1 MFDLDWSIVLRYQ
14 DLIIE
19 GVILALRM
27 TLISFAIGCLLGLLL
42 AYARTSGKA
51 WLAKPAAA
59 YVEFLRNIPLLLIVL
74 IYYFGLPMVAYR
86 NFPDWLADAVVFDG
100 EGSMIVALS
109 LYYAAYLCEVFR
121 AGILSVGRR
130 YLDAGKSIG
139 LTGVGIAR
147 FITVPI
153 MFRSVLPS
161 LTNTAIS
168 LFKDTSIAMA
178 IAVPEMT
185 FAARKISTDTFKV
198 FEAWLT
204 VGAIYLLI
212 SWLIGFVM
220 RRLEQ
225 RIKWSV

>member
-1 MFDLDWSIVLRYQ
+1 
-14 DLIIE
+14 
-19 GVILALRM
+19 
-27 TLISFAIGCLLGLLL
+27 
-42 AYARTSGKA
+42 
-51 WLAKPAAA
+51 
-59 YVEFLRNIPLLLIVL
+59 
-74 IYYFGLPMVAYR
+74 MVAYK

-139 LTGVGIAR
+139 LTNVGVAR
-147 FITVPI
+147 YITVPI

-178 IAVPEMT
+178 IAVPELT

-204 VGAIYLLI
+204 VGAIYLVI
-212 SWLIGFVM
+212 AWLIGAVM
-220 RRLEQ
+220 RALER

>member
-86 NFPDWLADAVVFDG
+86 KFPDWLADAVVFDG